1 MSISASKYKNTSPYF
16 ETGYLDGKFLDLLT
30 VRKFP
35 AMPDDIYKQI
45 GATYQYRP
53 DLLSYDLYKTVD
65 YWWVFMMRNRDVIVD
80 PVWDFTAD
88 KYIYIPKLATIVQKM
103 S

>member
-45 GATYQYRP
+45 GATYQY
-53 DLLSYDLYKTVD
+53 LSL
-65 YWWVFMMRNRDVIVD
+65 IH
-80 PVWDFTAD
+80 
-88 KYIYIPKLATIVQKM
+88 I
-103 S
+103 